1 MRRRSFLAAA
11 GAASAAALIG
21 PWVRRSR
28 AATFGAFP
36 DGTTAVQLP
45 DGVRARRV
53 LEVFLY
59 GGLSCWESLYFVRD
73 YGAPEDPQYP
83 GSQYYA
89 LAADNAA
96 ALASCGA
103 ADVARPFAAD
113 ALGAP
118 VELGPFADR
127 LWQRSDLIARM
138 RLVVQRHALL
148 PHEAAV
154 PQALTGRPI
163 GQPGAAGLGTHVQR
177 ARLDAGQAP
186 DRASPYAYVFA
197 AGGVSS
203 DNVAAA
209 AATGEHP
216 GVARPLMIET
226 DRAGFTQL
234 LDRGALGADRAG
246 HDALVAAYADQYAA
260 RLTWPGRGRV
270 RSPATDDAA
279 SAFATQ
285 RRADAI
291 HAVLRDELL
300 APITASACGQTGVD
314 APLVGL
320 QAARALLT
328 HPTEPASYVCVV
340 DNGLI
345 GATGGSGYDTH
356 LHNAASTSANLDN
369 LLAGLVAIVN
379 APGEADPSKLSLDD
393 TLIILNTEFGRT
405 PLAQPGTDGRNHHP
419 GGYVTAFLGG
429 PITAAQ
435 RGVWG
440 AIGRDGLA
448 TQFATPGENRIAAL
462 LALGIWPFAPEGYNV
477 SDVPDATSEVA
488 AASQAMMRFLGRTA

>member
-11 GAASAAALIG
+11 GAAGAAALIG

-36 DGTTAVQLP
+36 AGSAAVELP

-59 GGLSCWESLYFVRD
+59 GGLSCWETLYFVRR
-73 YGAPEDPQYP
+73 YGAPDDPRYP

-103 ADVARPFAAD
+103 ADRERPFGVD
-113 ALGAP
+113 ALGAT

-127 LWQRSDLIARM
+127 LWQRSDVVARM

-163 GQPGAAGLGTHVQR
+163 GQPGAAGLGAHIQR
-177 ARLDAGQAP
+177 ARLDAGQTP
-186 DRASPYAYVFA
+186 DRASPHAYVFA
-197 AGGVSS
+197 AGGVAS

-209 AATGEHP
+209 AALGDHP
-216 GVARPLMIET
+216 GVARPLLIQT
-226 DRAGFTQL
+226 DRPAFTRL
-234 LDRGALGADRAG
+234 LDRGVLGGDRAG

-270 RSPATDDAA
+270 RSRAAADAA

-291 HAVLRDELL
+291 HGVLRDDLL
-300 APITASACGQTGVD
+300 APASATACGLTALDYPG
-314 APLVGL
+314 VGL
-320 QAARALLT
+320 TAARALLT
-328 HPTEPASYVCVV
+328 DPREPASYVCVV
-340 DNGLI
+340 DNGLV
-345 GATGGSGYDTH
+345 GATSGSGYDTH
-356 LHNAASTSANLDN
+356 VHNAAGTATNFDH
-369 LLAGLVAIVN
+369 LLAGLLAIIN
-379 APGEADPSKLSLDD
+379 APGEADPTKLSLDD
-393 TLIILNTEFGRT
+393 TLIVLNTEFGRT
-405 PLAQPGTDGRNHHP
+405 PGLQGSDGRNHHP
-419 GGYVTAFLGG
+419 GGYVTAFIGG
-429 PITAAQ
+429 PITPAE
-435 RGVWG
+435 RGVSG
-440 AIGRDGLA
+440 AIGPDGLA
-448 TQFATPGENRIAAL
+448 TQFAAPGENRIAAL
-462 LALGIWPFAPEGYNV
+462 LALGIWPFAPEGYNI
-477 SDVPDATSEVA
+477 SDVPDVGGEVA
-488 AASQAMMRFLGRTA
+488 AAARVIESFLGRRV

>member
-11 GAASAAALIG
+11 GTAGAAALIG

-28 AATFGAFP
+28 AATFGVFP
-36 DGTTAVQLP
+36 GGTAAVQLP

-59 GGLSCWESLYFVRD
+59 GGLSCWETLYFVRD
-73 YGAPEDPQYP
+73 YGAPDDPLYP
-83 GSQYYA
+83 SSQYYA

-103 ADVARPFAAD
+103 ADLERPFAVD
-113 ALGAP
+113 ALGAS
-118 VELGPFADR
+118 VELGPFAAR
-127 LWQRSDLIARM
+127 LWQRSDLVARM

-163 GQPGAAGLGTHVQR
+163 GQPGAAGLGTHIQR
-177 ARLDAGQAP
+177 ARLDAGLTP
-186 DRASPYAYVFA
+186 DRASPYAYVFT

-209 AATGEHP
+209 AAAGDHP
-216 GVARPLMIET
+216 GVARPLLIET

-234 LDRGALGADRAG
+234 LDRGVLGGDRAG

-291 HAVLRDELL
+291 HAVLRDDLL
-300 APITASACGQTGVD
+300 APVSAAACGRTALD
-314 APLVGL
+314 YPLVGL

-340 DNGLI
+340 DNGLV

-356 LHNAASTSANLDN
+356 VHNAADTAANLDN
-369 LLAGLVAIVN
+369 LLAGLVAIIN

-393 TLIILNTEFGRT
+393 TLIVLNTEFGRT
-405 PLAQPGTDGRNHHP
+405 PLPQAGSDGRNHHP

-429 PITAAQ
+429 PITPAE

-440 AIGRDGLA
+440 AIGRDGFA
-448 TQFATPGENRIAAL
+448 AQFAAPGENRIAAL

-477 SDVPDATSEVA
+477 SDVPGTASNLA
-488 AASQAMMRFLGRTA
+488 AAEQAMARFLGRTA